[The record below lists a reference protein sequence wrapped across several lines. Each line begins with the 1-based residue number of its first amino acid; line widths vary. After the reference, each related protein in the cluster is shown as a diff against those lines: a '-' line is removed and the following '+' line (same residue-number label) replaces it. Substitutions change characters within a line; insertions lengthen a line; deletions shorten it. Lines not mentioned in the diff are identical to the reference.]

1 MIGRTDVSRQ
11 YFIIQN
17 SPHSDPSSATLDA
30 MSAKKMVA
38 PMGNQ
43 SDAARAKAAWE
54 ALLVAHS
61 VLLRNFDSEHIWT
74 DVSMHEY
81 DVLHTLR
88 LHHGPMRMRSLSDS
102 VLLSQPGLS
111 RLVDRLVARGL
122 VRRHKDPED
131 GRGVLVELTDDGRAV
146 QRRIDRSRS
155 RSVADAVMR
164 ALSGPEQEELRALCT
179 KLGTPPP
186 QA

>member
-1 MIGRTDVSRQ
+1 M
-11 YFIIQN
+11 
-17 SPHSDPSSATLDA
+17 A
-30 MSAKKMVA
+30 MSAKKTA
-38 PMGNQ
+38 ASNSQ
-43 SDAARAKAAWE
+43 SDATRAKAAWE

-61 VLLRNFDSEHIWT
+61 VLLRNFDSEHLWS

-88 LHHGPMRMRSLSDS
+88 QHHGPMRMRTLSES

-122 VRRHKDPED
+122 VHRRKDPQD
-131 GRGVLVELTDDGRAV
+131 GRGVLVELTDEGRSV
-146 QRRIDRSRS
+146 QRRIDRNRG

-164 ALSGPEQEELRALCT
+164 TLSGPEQDQLRALCV
-179 KLGTPPP
+179 KLGTTPIE
-186 QA
+186 A

>member
-1 MIGRTDVSRQ
+1 
-11 YFIIQN
+11 
-17 SPHSDPSSATLDA
+17 
-30 MSAKKMVA
+30 MSVKKLVA
-38 PMGNQ
+38 PVSNQ

-88 LHHGPMRMRSLSDS
+88 QHHGPMRMRNLSES

-122 VRRHKDPED
+122 VRRHKDPQD
-131 GRGVLVELTDDGRAV
+131 GRGVLVELTEEGRAV
-146 QRRIDRSRS
+146 QRRIDRSRG

-164 ALSGPEQEELRALCT
+164 ALSGPEQEQLRDLCA
-179 KLGTPPP
+179 KLGATPP
-186 QA
+186 QF

>member
-1 MIGRTDVSRQ
+1 MTAPTS
-11 YFIIQN
+11 
-17 SPHSDPSSATLDA
+17 SHSDAT
-30 MSAKKMVA
+30 
-38 PMGNQ
+38 
-43 SDAARAKAAWE
+43 RAKAAWE

-61 VLLRNFDSEHIWT
+61 VLLRNFDSEHIWS

-88 LHHGPMRMRSLSDS
+88 QHHGPMRMRTLSES

-122 VRRHKDPED
+122 VRRHKDPQD
-131 GRGVLVELTDDGRAV
+131 GRGVLVELTEEGRAV
-146 QRRIDRSRS
+146 QRRIDRSRG

-164 ALSGPEQEELRALCT
+164 ALSPAEQEQLRDLCV
-179 KLGTPPP
+179 KLGTTAPF
-186 QA
+186 